1 MIKSIFFDVDGT
13 LLSFKTHAMSEKTKE
28 ALEKAR
34 KKGIKLFIATGR
46 SPKTFE
52 IVKKT
57 LGFEFDGYVMLN
69 GQYCV
74 VEDKVIHSVTL
85 PKESLESIIP
95 YLEKEKI
102 SCEFVELDYMY
113 TNFVNERVI
122 ELRKF
127 LGSTFKPT
135 PIEDPKRSLENETYQ
150 LCAYINEDEEKDY
163 FENMPKC
170 RAVRWNKLFVDVIP
184 SDGGK
189 GVGIKKM
196 IDYLGISQ
204 EETMAFGDGGNDIEM
219 LEFVKI
225 GVAMGNAG
233 DNVKK
238 SADYVTESVDDEG
251 IYKALKKFEII

>member
-1 MIKSIFFDVDGT
+1 
-13 LLSFKTHAMSEKTKE
+13 
-28 ALEKAR
+28 
-34 KKGIKLFIATGR
+34 
-46 SPKTFE
+46 
-52 IVKKT
+52 
-57 LGFEFDGYVMLN
+57 
-69 GQYCV
+69 
-74 VEDKVIHSVTL
+74 
-85 PKESLESIIP
+85 
-95 YLEKEKI
+95 
-102 SCEFVELDYMY
+102 
-113 TNFVNERVI
+113 
-122 ELRKF
+122 
-127 LGSTFKPT
+127 
-135 PIEDPKRSLENETYQ
+135 
-150 LCAYINEDEEKDY
+150 
-163 FENMPKC
+163 MPKC

-238 SADYVTESVDDEG
+238 SADYVTENVDDEG